1 MQITLY
7 ILSVFGV
14 VFLLF
19 LSYIVV
25 NDLTNNYK
33 EIKNLRL
40 WNDVHR
46 ESFNYLRDERNNLS
60 NEVRLIKG
68 RLDKLE
74 EKTK

>member
-25 NDLTNNYK
+25 NDLINNYK

>member
-14 VFLLF
+14 VFLLY
-19 LSYIVV
+19 LSYKVV
-25 NDLTNNYK
+25 NSWIDNYK

-46 ESFNYLRDERNNLS
+46 DSFNDLRDDRNNLY
-60 NEVRLIKG
+60 NEVKLIKG